1 MAGLFLGIDM
11 GTGGVRACA
20 IDAQG
25 DVQGFGST
33 ALPAARQD
41 GDAID
46 QEPELWWQAAVT
58 TIRKLGETI
67 DLGSV
72 DRIAVGGIPGPLLLI
87 DSISRPWSPGRMH
100 LDA

>member
-11 GTGGVRACA
+11 GTGGVRACT

-25 DVQGFGST
+25 DVQGFAST
-33 ALPAARQD
+33 ALPAPRQD

-46 QEPELWWQAAVT
+46 QAPELWWQAAVT

-67 DLGSV
+67 DLGRV
-72 DRIAVGGIPGPLLLI
+72 
-87 DSISRPWSPGRMH
+87 
-100 LDA
+100 